1 VHHPAMMKTRKRRIV
16 IAVAVFTGLV
26 LVTWSLGSSRV
37 DRRYVGKW
45 IDQEGMVANLGA
57 DGHFSTTW
65 EGETDDWG
73 QRWWISGNR
82 LVTYS
87 PSPSQFDNAY
97 NWLKYFV
104 RRVTGTPQWNPFEDS
119 LITKFDG
126 ETLQLDGELDLRRVP
141 ESATP

>member
-1 VHHPAMMKTRKRRIV
+1 MKAKFRRRPL
-16 IAVAVFTGLV
+16 IAATAVLVVLFAWRIGSSGVDNRFVGEWVDKDGLV
-26 LVTWSLGSSRV
+26 VHL
-37 DRRYVGKW
+37 K
-45 IDQEGMVANLGA
+45 A
-57 DGHFSTTW
+57 DGHSFTSA

-73 QRWWISGNR
+73 HRWWISGNR
-82 LVTYS
+82 LVIYS

-104 RRVTGTPQWNPFEDS
+104 RRVAGKPQWGRFEEC

-126 ETLQLDGELDLRRVP
+126 ETLQLDGELDLKRVA